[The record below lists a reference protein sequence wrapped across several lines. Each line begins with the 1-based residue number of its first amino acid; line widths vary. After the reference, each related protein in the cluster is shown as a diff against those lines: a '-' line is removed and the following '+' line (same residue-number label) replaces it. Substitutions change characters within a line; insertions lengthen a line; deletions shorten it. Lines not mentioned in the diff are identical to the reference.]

1 MSDATNKLEKSQE
14 KLSEVEQANNLEDA
28 QGKLFEVEQV
38 NNPTENTSGR
48 KSDVREKIPTEYE
61 VVKGDTVYTIAH
73 KYGLTQGQVISLNK
87 IEDPRA
93 LKVGQKLKLRG

>member
-1 MSDATNKLEKSQE
+1 MSDATNKLENSQ
-14 KLSEVEQANNLEDA
+14 D
-28 QGKLFEVEQV
+28 KLFEVEQA
-38 NNPTENTSGR
+38 NKNTP
-48 KSDVREKIPTEYE
+48 KTDVREEIPAEYE

-73 KYGLTQGQVISLNK
+73 KFGMTQGRVVSLNK

>member
-1 MSDATNKLEKSQE
+1 MANAT
-14 KLSEVEQANNLEDA
+14 NNLETSQD
-28 QGKLFEVEQV
+28 KLFEVEQS
-38 NNPTENTSGR
+38 NKNTP
-48 KSDVREKIPTEYE
+48 KSDVREEIPAEYE

-73 KYGLTQGQVISLNK
+73 KFGMTQGRVVSLNK

>member
-1 MSDATNKLEKSQE
+1 MANET
-14 KLSEVEQANNLEDA
+14 NNLETSQD
-28 QGKLFEVEQV
+28 KLFEVEQA
-38 NNPTENTSGR
+38 NKNTPKTE
-48 KSDVREKIPTEYE
+48 VREEIPAEYE

-73 KYGLTQGQVISLNK
+73 KFGMTQGRVVSLNK

>member
-1 MSDATNKLEKSQE
+1 MSDATNKLENSQ
-14 KLSEVEQANNLEDA
+14 D
-28 QGKLFEVEQV
+28 KLFEVEQA
-38 NNPTENTSGR
+38 NKNTP
-48 KSDVREKIPTEYE
+48 KTDVREEIPAEYE

-73 KYGLTQGQVISLNK
+73 KFGMTQGRVISLNK

>member
-1 MSDATNKLEKSQE
+1 MANAT
-14 KLSEVEQANNLEDA
+14 NNLETSQD
-28 QGKLFEVEQV
+28 KLFEVEQA
-38 NNPTENTSGR
+38 NKNTPKTE
-48 KSDVREKIPTEYE
+48 VREEIPAEYE

-73 KYGLTQGQVISLNK
+73 KFGMTQGRVVSLNK

>member
-1 MSDATNKLEKSQE
+1 MSDATN
-14 KLSEVEQANNLEDA
+14 NLENSQD
-28 QGKLFEVEQV
+28 KLFEVERV
-38 NNPTENTSGR
+38 NKNLDQNTPDT
-48 KSDVREKIPTEYE
+48 KSDVREEIPSEYE

-73 KYGLTQGQVISLNK
+73 KFGMTQGRVVSLNK

>member
-1 MSDATNKLEKSQE
+1 MSDATNKLENSQ
-14 KLSEVEQANNLEDA
+14 D
-28 QGKLFEVEQV
+28 KLFEVEQS
-38 NNPTENTSGR
+38 NKNTPDAKTE
-48 KSDVREKIPTEYE
+48 VREEIPAEYE

-73 KYGLTQGQVISLNK
+73 KFGMTQGRVVSLNK

>member
-1 MSDATNKLEKSQE
+1 MANAT
-14 KLSEVEQANNLEDA
+14 NNLENSQD
-28 QGKLFEVEQV
+28 KLFEVEQA
-38 NNPTENTSGR
+38 NKNTP
-48 KSDVREKIPTEYE
+48 KSDVREEIPAEYE

-73 KYGLTQGQVISLNK
+73 KFGMTQGRIVSLNK

>member
-1 MSDATNKLEKSQE
+1 MSDATNKLENSQ
-14 KLSEVEQANNLEDA
+14 D
-28 QGKLFEVEQV
+28 KLFEVEQA
-38 NNPTENTSGR
+38 NKNTP
-48 KSDVREKIPTEYE
+48 KSDVREEIPAEYE

-73 KYGLTQGQVISLNK
+73 KFGMTQGRVVSLNN

>member
-1 MSDATNKLEKSQE
+1 MSDATNKLESSQ
-14 KLSEVEQANNLEDA
+14 D
-28 QGKLFEVEQV
+28 KLFEVEQS
-38 NNPTENTSGR
+38 NKNTPDAKTE
-48 KSDVREKIPTEYE
+48 VREEIPAEYE

-73 KYGLTQGQVISLNK
+73 KFGMTQGHVISLNK